1 MNSPAVLLHAY
12 NLLVFACTAG
22 FAAYDLR
29 TRRVPDKA
37 LLLFCPV
44 VLAAPFVNALTACL
58 TAEPFMAKGGAACP
72 GIALAAYPTEA
83 SGLSLSMFLTALPP
97 ALLSSLTGA
106 ATGFLILLAAALV
119 SRNGTG
125 IGGGDIKLAAAM
137 GFVYGP
143 ARMTAVLLIAS
154 GLASIASLMMAIRQK
169 KLKNRQAL
177 SLPFVPFLSIG
188 SLAVTLAAIL

>member
-1 MNSPAVLLHAY
+1 MNSPTVLLHAY
-12 NLLVFACTAG
+12 SLLVFVCTAG

-58 TAEPFMAKGGAACP
+58 TTEPFMAKGGAACP

-83 SGLSLSMFLTALPP
+83 SGLSLSMFLTAL
-97 ALLSSLTGA
+97 LSSLTGA

-119 SRNGTG
+119 SRNGNG
-125 IGGGDIKLAAAM
+125 IGGGDIKLTAAM

-143 ARMTAVLLIAS
+143 ACMTAVLLIAS
-154 GLASIASLMMAIRQK
+154 GLAAIASLMMAIRQK

>member
-1 MNSPAVLLHAY
+1 MNSPAVLLHTY
-12 NLLVFACTAG
+12 SLLVFACIAG

-37 LLLFCPV
+37 LLLFCPI

-58 TAEPFMAKGGAACP
+58 TTEPFMAKGGAACP
-72 GIALAAYPTEA
+72 GITLAAYPTEA
-83 SGLSLSMFLTALPP
+83 SGPALSMFLMALPP
-97 ALLSSLTGA
+97 ALLSSLAGT

-119 SRNGTG
+119 SRNGNG
-125 IGGGDIKLAAAM
+125 IGGGDIKLTAAM

-143 ARMTAVLLIAS
+143 ACMTAVLLIAS
-154 GLASIASLMMAIRQK
+154 GLAAIASLMMAIRQK

>member
-1 MNSPAVLLHAY
+1 MNSHAALLPAYSLLA
-12 NLLVFACTAG
+12 FACTAG

-29 TRRVPDKA
+29 TRRVPDRA

-58 TAEPFMAKGGAACP
+58 TAGPFMAQGGAACP
-72 GIALAAYPTEA
+72 GTALAAYPAEA
-83 SGLSLSMFLTALPP
+83 CGLSMFLT

-106 ATGFLILLAAALV
+106 AMGFLILLAAALA
-119 SRNGTG
+119 SRNGNG

-137 GFVYGP
+137 GFIYGP
-143 ARMTAVLLIAS
+143 ARMIAVLLIAS
-154 GLASIASLMMAIRQK
+154 GLAAIVSLMIAVRQK
-169 KLKNRQAL
+169 KAKSRQPL